1 MAGQVRLREGKR
13 MAGERG
19 GLESEWL
26 ARKRGP
32 CEGEGCAR
40 ESGVEQLGKEVR
52 DDKRESG

>member
-1 MAGQVRLREGKR
+1 

-32 CEGEGCAR
+32 CEGEGWAR